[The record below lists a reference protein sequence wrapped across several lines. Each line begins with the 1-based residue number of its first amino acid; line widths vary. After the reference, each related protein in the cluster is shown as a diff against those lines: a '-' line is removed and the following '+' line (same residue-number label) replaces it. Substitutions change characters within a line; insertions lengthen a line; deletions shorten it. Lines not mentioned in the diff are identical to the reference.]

1 MVVNW
6 PRSVERPE
14 DNVIIFKSE
23 LTTSGHIKPPYAKT
37 AVKMVR
43 AATEVPVSGNICIRQ
58 TLTDQKF
65 LWSTTHCLFKFAAEI
80 VAVQFTKT

>member
-1 MVVNW
+1 MSYFPTVPYYDQLVVNW

-43 AATEVPVSGNICIRQ
+43 AATEVPVSGNMILSGR
-58 TLTDQKF
+58 
-65 LWSTTHCLFKFAAEI
+65 
-80 VAVQFTKT
+80 